1 MYNSMKYSKEVKKI
15 EMVVDWIPVVNRES
29 NRKIGD
35 IVMQVI
41 DSGQGIASHDLP
53 HIFKRLYRSSSI
65 THNDDESRGLG
76 LAISKEIIHI
86 HDGDIW
92 AESEENIGSIF
103 YISLPVYSKVTDLD
117 KL

>member
-1 MYNSMKYSKEVKKI
+1 LFGGTPKQIINNNIYPNWLKTAIRKNPNLHKI
-15 EMVVDWIPVVNRES
+15 LDLT
-29 NRKIGD
+29 
-35 IVMQVI
+35 
-41 DSGQGIASHDLP
+41 SHDLP

-103 YISLPVYSKVTDLD
+103 YISLPVYPKVTDLD